1 MSCPYLTEVTMAFCR
16 AYPVK
21 KLVPSERVV
30 TESRCDSESFEDC
43 PVFRE
48 VLVRMARE
56 ARDLKEASHAQ
67 EPPCPAPKA
76 GGS

>member
-1 MSCPYLTEVTMAFCR
+1 MSCPYLTEVTMSFCR

-21 KLVPSERVV
+21 KLVPSDRVI
-30 TESRCDSESFEDC
+30 TESRCDGESYESC

-48 VLVRMARE
+48 VLVRLAE
-56 ARDLKEASHAQ
+56 PARDLTQASHTA
-67 EPPCPAPKA
+67 APKG